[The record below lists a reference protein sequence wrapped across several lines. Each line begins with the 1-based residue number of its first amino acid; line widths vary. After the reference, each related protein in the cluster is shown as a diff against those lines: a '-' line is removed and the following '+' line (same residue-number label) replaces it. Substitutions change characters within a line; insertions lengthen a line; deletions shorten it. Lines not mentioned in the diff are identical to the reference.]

1 MEKFE
6 LILNNLELAN
16 NYTQN
21 IEICVYRKCCHPN
34 YNLWMCQLQH
44 VSAKGLNNA
53 CNKFTTV
60 AIVNNRAQGKKILC
74 KVSSRKHLLFSR
86 YHVGIQQTS
95 QHPSNSQVSKTTGQ
109 VGLRQSFP
117 PITFIVGYFITQQYI
132 IFQQCFDQAFFFFL
146 KVFKFFRIFCVTEK
160 KTCN

>member
-6 LILNNLELAN
+6 FILNNLELAY

-21 IEICVYRKCCHPN
+21 IEICVYRKCCNPN
-34 YNLWMCQLQH
+34 HNLWMCQLQH
-44 VSAKGLNNA
+44 VSVKGLNNA
-53 CNKFTTV
+53 CNKLTTI
-60 AIVNNRAQGKKILC
+60 AMVNNRAQGKKILC

-95 QHPSNSQVSKTTGQ
+95 QHPSNSQLSKTKGQ

-117 PITFIVGYFITQQYI
+117 PITFIVSYFITEQYI
-132 IFQQCFDQAFFFFL
+132 IFQQCFDQAFVFEIFIIFYNFL
-146 KVFKFFRIFCVTEK
+146 CY
-160 KTCN
+160 

>member
-6 LILNNLELAN
+6 FILNNLELAY

-21 IEICVYRKCCHPN
+21 IEICVYRKCCNPN
-34 YNLWMCQLQH
+34 HNLWMCQLQH
-44 VSAKGLNNA
+44 VSVKGLNNA
-53 CNKFTTV
+53 CNKLTTIAV
-60 AIVNNRAQGKKILC
+60 VNNRAQGKKILC

-95 QHPSNSQVSKTTGQ
+95 QYPSNSQLSKTKGQ

-117 PITFIVGYFITQQYI
+117 PITFIVSYFITEQYI
-132 IFQQCFDQAFFFFL
+132 IFQQCFDQAFVFEIFKIFYNFL
-146 KVFKFFRIFCVTEK
+146 CY
-160 KTCN
+160 

>member
-6 LILNNLELAN
+6 FILNNLELAY

-21 IEICVYRKCCHPN
+21 IEICVYRKCCNPN
-34 YNLWMCQLQH
+34 HNLWMCQLQH
-44 VSAKGLNNA
+44 VSVKGLNNA
-53 CNKFTTV
+53 CNKLTTI
-60 AIVNNRAQGKKILC
+60 AMVNNRAQGKKILC

-95 QHPSNSQVSKTTGQ
+95 QHPSNSQLSKTKGQ

-117 PITFIVGYFITQQYI
+117 PITFIVSYFITEQYI
-132 IFQQCFDQAFFFFL
+132 IFQQCFDQAFVFEIFKIFYNFL
-146 KVFKFFRIFCVTEK
+146 CY
-160 KTCN
+160 

>member
-6 LILNNLELAN
+6 FILNNLELAY

-21 IEICVYRKCCHPN
+21 IEIYVYRKCCNPN
-34 YNLWMCQLQH
+34 HNLWMCQLQH
-44 VSAKGLNNA
+44 VSVKGLNNA
-53 CNKFTTV
+53 CNKLTTI
-60 AIVNNRAQGKKILC
+60 AMVNNRAQGKKILC

-95 QHPSNSQVSKTTGQ
+95 QHPSNSQLSKTKGQ

-117 PITFIVGYFITQQYI
+117 PITFIVSYFITEQYI
-132 IFQQCFDQAFFFFL
+132 IFQQCFDQAFVFEIFKIFYNFL
-146 KVFKFFRIFCVTEK
+146 CY
-160 KTCN
+160 

>member
-6 LILNNLELAN
+6 FILNNLELAY

-21 IEICVYRKCCHPN
+21 IEICVYRKCCNPN
-34 YNLWMCQLQH
+34 HNLWMCQLQH
-44 VSAKGLNNA
+44 VSVKGLNNA
-53 CNKFTTV
+53 CNKLTTI
-60 AIVNNRAQGKKILC
+60 AMVNNRAQGKKILC

-95 QHPSNSQVSKTTGQ
+95 QHPSNSQLSKTKGQ

-117 PITFIVGYFITQQYI
+117 PITFIVSYFITEQYI
-132 IFQQCFDQAFFFFL
+132 IFQQCFDQAFVFEIFKNFYNFL
-146 KVFKFFRIFCVTEK
+146 CY
-160 KTCN
+160 

>member
-6 LILNNLELAN
+6 FILNNLELAY

-21 IEICVYRKCCHPN
+21 IEICVYRKCCNLNH
-34 YNLWMCQLQH
+34 NLWMCQLQH
-44 VSAKGLNNA
+44 VSVKGLNNA
-53 CNKFTTV
+53 CNKLTTI
-60 AIVNNRAQGKKILC
+60 AMVNNRAQGKKILC

-95 QHPSNSQVSKTTGQ
+95 QHPSNSQLSKTKGQ

-117 PITFIVGYFITQQYI
+117 PITFIVSYFITEQYI
-132 IFQQCFDQAFFFFL
+132 IFQQCFDQAFVFEIFKIFYNFL
-146 KVFKFFRIFCVTEK
+146 CY
-160 KTCN
+160 